1 MNDNLLKDLE
11 SGFEKIKKDLG
22 FKATLD
28 ELDEIFFIRD
38 AILGER
44 FVSNHLSR
52 QICSRIANTYMNWNN
67 YLHGLVFTNPGNM
80 MLMTE
85 GRMFNDE
92 EKKKMSSLISETMGL
107 VSTNTLIG
115 ITKDKKKEA
124 EFIDESIN
132 FWNSRFKPEIE
143 KVMKKVNE
151 GWLKK
156 D

>member
-1 MNDNLLKDLE
+1 MLKELE
-11 SGFEKIKKDLG
+11 SEFQKMKKELG

-28 ELDEIFFIRD
+28 ELDSAFFIKD

-52 QICSRIANTYMNWNN
+52 QICSRITSTYMNWNN

-85 GRMFNDE
+85 SRMFNDD
-92 EKKKMSSLISETMGL
+92 EKKKISSLISQTMGI
-107 VSTNTLIG
+107 VSKNTLIG

-124 EFIDESIN
+124 DFIDESIY
-132 FWNSRFKPEIE
+132 FWYKTFWSEIE
-143 KVMKKVNE
+143 WIMGKVND